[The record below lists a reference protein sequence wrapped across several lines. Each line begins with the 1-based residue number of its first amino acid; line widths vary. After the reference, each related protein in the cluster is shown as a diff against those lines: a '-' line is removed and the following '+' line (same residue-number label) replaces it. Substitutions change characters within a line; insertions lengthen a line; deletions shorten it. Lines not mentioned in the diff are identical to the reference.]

1 MTNSALLRPAQA
13 SVIAANAAE
22 AVRALNEAT
31 HPRDGYAGL
40 GDTTSAYEV
49 LGELTMAAERLEQS
63 LGQVCGFLHREAQA
77 GRMNLPSGDPVA
89 ALATV
94 GDLLDAS
101 AAAAARLARLIGEAQ
116 LATEQ
121 LRPRALGPG

>member
-1 MTNSALLRPAQA
+1 MSTSALLRPARA

-31 HPRDGYAGL
+31 HPRGGYSGL
-40 GDTTSAYEV
+40 GDTSSAYEV
-49 LGELTMAAERLEQS
+49 LGELTVAAERLEQS

-77 GRMNLPSGDPVA
+77 GRMSFPDGDPIA

-94 GDLLDAS
+94 GTLLDAS
-101 AAAAARLARLIGEAQ
+101 AAAAAELARLIGDAQ
-116 LATEQ
+116 LATER
-121 LRPRALGPG
+121 LAP